1 MSRSIT
7 VSMSSPLDESSSL
20 LLSTS
25 IGAGAVTQLF
35 KGLELMKKFNN

>member
-1 MSRSIT
+1 
-7 VSMSSPLDESSSL
+7 MSSPLDESSSLDESSL